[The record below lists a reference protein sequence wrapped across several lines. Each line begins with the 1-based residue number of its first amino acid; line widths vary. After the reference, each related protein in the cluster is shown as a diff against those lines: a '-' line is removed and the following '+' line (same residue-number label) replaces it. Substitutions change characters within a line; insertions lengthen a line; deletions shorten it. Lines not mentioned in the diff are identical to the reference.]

1 MASAHREVRIDRPAD
16 VVFDFLADGTNN
28 PKWQP
33 AVVDAGSDEAAPRVG
48 ATYRQSVRHPIGFR
62 VPAGYRLTV
71 FERPRRLA
79 FEVSSGGPLR
89 PTGTFELSAAT
100 PDGDRRPLHAGLPAA
115 GVGDPGHPAHADRE
129 PALPVADVMVEQRE
143 DGARGTVP
151 GGCRRLTY
159 GPSRGA

>member
-48 ATYRQSVRHPIGFR
+48 ATYRQSVRHPLGFR

-89 PTGTFELSAAT
+89 PTGTFELSAVTPTATDVRYTLAYRPRGWATLAT
-100 PDGDRRPLHAGLPAA
+100 PLMPIVNLLFRWQTSWLSNAKTALEGRSPEAA
-115 GVGDPGHPAHADRE
+115 AA
-129 PALPVADVMVEQRE
+129 
-143 DGARGTVP
+143 
-151 GGCRRLTY
+151 
-159 GPSRGA
+159 